1 MSRRRGTRERERC
14 PWVVLDYGTQPPVLR
29 CERCG
34 ETHTVR
40 LPQSVDGFV
49 AMSDGFCT
57 VHQFCQAADVVE
69 VWPACQF
76 SGQSEGGKRSCFYS
90 GRDDVQLVS
99 RRFCERCG
107 RREGVAQ

>member
-1 MSRRRGTRERERC
+1 
-14 PWVVLDYGTQPPVLR
+14 VVLDYGTQPPVLR

-57 VHQFCQAADVVE
+57 VHQSCQAADVPE
-69 VWPACQF
+69 EWPECRFCGVTVAAD
-76 SGQSEGGKRSCFYS
+76 GKRSCFYH

-99 RRFCERCG
+99 RKYCERCL
-107 RREGVAQ
+107 RREGVGG